1 MLSSGNDGLLRGKT
15 GVSTSKFIRIAEVIE
30 QKIESGEF
38 PPSSKLPTHRLLA
51 EELGTTPVT
60 VAKAYKLLN
69 EKGCLESFV
78 GRGTFVRAH
87 SDLDKAIQAPD
98 EEQSYNFSI
107 LQPCLYRNLPALKN
121 AYRQSA
127 ELLTTAVIGYT
138 EHSGHDAH
146 RDAGVKWAQ
155 KYGLEGANR
164 DNMLL
169 TNGAQHALSL
179 LVDTLT
185 KPGDT
190 ILVERL
196 TYPGILAIIN
206 TSGRQIVGV
215 EMDLH
220 GLCPNALASAIDEHK
235 AAMVIAIPSH
245 QNPTGISMPE
255 SRKRE
260 IAEVINDKKVWL
272 VEDDI
277 YCFLDDEPIAPIA
290 NFAPDYTFHISA
302 LSKAI
307 SPAMRCGY
315 LKAPESQ
322 VAALNANIRTH
333 IWLASPINFIAA
345 TLLIESGEA
354 FRLADQQR
362 EIANERQKRAREI
375 LTSIDCSAS
384 GYHIWLPLPEYWQ
397 PDRFAMEAKNRG
409 VIVTSGSYFCTNNKT
424 SPHVRLSLMSI
435 SNEARLEEGLQRL
448 QSLLVSD
455 VSTFF
460 PY

>member
-1 MLSSGNDGLLRGKT
+1 MSN
-15 GVSTSKFIRIAEVIE
+15 SKFIRIAEVIE
-30 QKIESGEF
+30 QKIETGEF
-38 PPSSKLPTHRLLA
+38 PPGSKLPTHRLLA
-51 EELGTTPVT
+51 EELGTTPAT

-69 EKGCLESFV
+69 DRGCLESFI
-78 GRGTFVRAH
+78 GRGTFVRAN
-87 SDLDKAIQAPD
+87 SELDKAIQAPD
-98 EEQSYNFSI
+98 EETNFNFSI
-107 LQPCLYRNLPALKN
+107 LQPFLEKNVPALKN

-127 ELLTTAVIGYT
+127 ELLTPSVTGYV
-138 EHSGHDAH
+138 EHSGHEVH
-146 RDAGVKWAQ
+146 RVAGAKWAK
-155 KYGLEGANR
+155 KYGLEGANS
-164 DNMLL
+164 DNILL

-196 TYPGILAIIN
+196 TYPGILAILNMSDRHVI
-206 TSGRQIVGV
+206 GV
-215 EMDLH
+215 DLDEY
-220 GLCPNALASAIDEHK
+220 GLCPEALASAIDVHQ

-255 SRKRE
+255 SRKKE
-260 IAEVINDKKVWL
+260 IAGVINDKRIWL

-277 YCFLDDEPIAPIA
+277 YCFLDDEPVPPIA

-315 LKAPESQ
+315 LKVPANQ
-322 VAALNANIRTH
+322 ITALNANIRTN

-345 TLLIESGEA
+345 TLLIESGDA

-362 EIANERQKRAREI
+362 EVANERQKMVREI
-375 LTSIDCSAS
+375 FTSIEFAAS
-384 GYHIWLPLPEYWQ
+384 GYHIWLPLPAHWQ

-409 VIVTSGSYFCTNNKT
+409 VIVTSGSYFCANNEST
-424 SPHVRLSLMSI
+424 PHVRLSLMSI
-435 SNEARLEEGLQRL
+435 GNDARLRDGLNQIQRL
-448 QSLLVSD
+448 LDSD
-455 VSTFF
+455 INSFF

>member
-1 MLSSGNDGLLRGKT
+1 MSN
-15 GVSTSKFIRIAEVIE
+15 SKFIRIAEVIE
-30 QKIESGEF
+30 QKIETGEF
-38 PPSSKLPTHRLLA
+38 PPGSKLPTHRLLA
-51 EELGTTPVT
+51 GELGTTPAT

-69 EKGCLESFV
+69 DRGCLESFI
-78 GRGTFVRAH
+78 GRGTFVRAN
-87 SDLDKAIQAPD
+87 SELDKAIQAPD
-98 EEQSYNFSI
+98 EETNFNFSI
-107 LQPCLYRNLPALKN
+107 LQPCLEINVPALKN

-127 ELLTTAVIGYT
+127 ELLTPSVIGYV
-138 EHSGHDAH
+138 EHSGHEVH
-146 RDAGVKWAQ
+146 RTAGVKWAK
-155 KYGLEGANR
+155 KYGLEGANS

-196 TYPGILAIIN
+196 TYPGILAIVNMSDRHVI
-206 TSGRQIVGV
+206 GV
-215 EMDLH
+215 DLDEY
-220 GLCPNALASAIDEHK
+220 GLCPEALVSAIDTHQ
-235 AAMVIAIPSH
+235 AAMVIVIPSH

-255 SRKRE
+255 SRKKE
-260 IAEVINDKKVWL
+260 IARVINDKRVWL

-277 YCFLDDEPIAPIA
+277 YCFLDDEPVPPIA

-315 LKAPESQ
+315 LKVPENQ
-322 VAALNANIRTH
+322 ITAFNANIRTN

-345 TLLIESGEA
+345 TLLIESGDA
-354 FRLADQQR
+354 FRLAAQQR
-362 EIANERQKRAREI
+362 EVANERQEMVREI
-375 LTSIDCSAS
+375 FTSIKFTAS
-384 GYHIWLPLPEYWQ
+384 GYHIWLPLPAHWQ

-409 VIVTSGSYFCTNNKT
+409 VIVTSGSYFCANNEST
-424 SPHVRLSLMSI
+424 PHVRLSLMSI
-435 SNEARLEEGLQRL
+435 GNEARLRDGLNQLQRL
-448 QSLLVSD
+448 MDSD
-455 VSTFF
+455 INRFF